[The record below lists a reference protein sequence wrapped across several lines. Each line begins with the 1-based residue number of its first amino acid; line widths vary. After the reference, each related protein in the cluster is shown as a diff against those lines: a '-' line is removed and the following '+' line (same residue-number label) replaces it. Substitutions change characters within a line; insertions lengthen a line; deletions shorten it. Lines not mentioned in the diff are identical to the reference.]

1 MTAWTVPS
9 YAEWAVPGYTEE
21 RLLGHGVSGRVV
33 AAVND
38 VTGQRVAIKYLHE
51 NLVRDTEFLGE
62 LRFEAEQLM
71 SLNAPHMVRVFGY
84 LEQPGEGAAIV
95 MELVDGI
102 SLREMLA
109 RRGPLGAAAA
119 LVVLKDSLLA
129 LAAAHSHRLPHRDVK
144 PDHVLID
151 VRGWCTLT
159 EFGVAV
165 KTDTQRRAPG
175 SPEWTRCSRW
185 PPRTRIASPTVTSSR
200 TTS

>member
-33 AAVND
+33 VAVD
-38 VTGQRVAIKYLHE
+38 DASGQRVAIKYLHE

-62 LRFEAEQLM
+62 LRSEVEQLAA
-71 SLNAPHMVRVFGY
+71 LNAPHMVRVFDY
-84 LEQPGEGAAIV
+84 VEQPGEGAAIV
-95 MELVDGI
+95 MELVDGV

-129 LAAAHSHRLPHRDVK
+129 LAAAHS
-144 PDHVLID
+144 
-151 VRGWCTLT
+151 
-159 EFGVAV
+159 
-165 KTDTQRRAPG
+165 QR
-175 SPEWTRCSRW
+175 
-185 PPRTRIASPTVTSSR
+185 
-200 TTS
+200 